1 MKNFISYS
9 SSASINGIET
19 IFFGDVYRILN
30 SKEVNYSALI
40 IELINSEVEEGL
52 KNDIYRITIVDKL
65 LEDEANLLDIYEN
78 SSRQLSDFINYLSE
92 KYEVVNDYTIN
103 YISQDF
109 SDHLAGLYTELT
121 IQNLK
126 YQCRYDEN

>member
-92 KYEVVNDYTIN
+92 EYEVVNDYTIN